1 MTYHIKDALKKQFD
15 LLSQASETCVDGDE
29 LSTLTHAMLQV
40 CEFLER
46 IEQDEAAQ
54 HSPDKCSRPAQMD
67 LHAADGKTVAALR
80 RGVLEHGIP
89 DEPMVDDGEEL
100 RPCWHGGPLNGGG
113 KVFERLIR
121 DLEAAGAPADFFRG
135 SVIRKFCA
143 TLRMCFKSRSWQTK
157 PREWLQA
164 SPPTA
169 VREMLT
175 HERLREADAGSG
187 AAAQVSG
194 SPLRADN

>member
-46 IEQDEAAQ
+46 IERDEAAR
-54 HSPDKCSRPAQMD
+54 HSSDECSRTSQMD
-67 LHAADGKTVAALR
+67 SHAADGKTVAALR

-135 SVIRKFCA
+135 KCYQEV
-143 TLRMCFKSRSWQTK
+143 LRDIADVLQIEKLANEAARMVAGIAADRSK
-157 PREWLQA
+157 RD
-164 SPPTA
+164 
-169 VREMLT
+169 
-175 HERLREADAGSG
+175 ADA
-187 AAAQVSG
+187 
-194 SPLRADN
+194 

>member
-1 MTYHIKDALKKQFD
+1 MTYCIKDALKKQFD
-15 LLSQASETCVDGDE
+15 LLSQASGACVDGDE

-54 HSPDKCSRPAQMD
+54 HSPDKCSRTAQMD

-89 DEPMVDDGEEL
+89 DESMVDDGEEL

-113 KVFERLIR
+113 KAFERLIR

-135 SVIRKFCA
+135 KCYQEV
-143 TLRMCFKSRSWQTK
+143 LRDIADVLKIEKLANEAARMVAGIAADRSK
-157 PREWLQA
+157 RD
-164 SPPTA
+164 
-169 VREMLT
+169 
-175 HERLREADAGSG
+175 ADA
-187 AAAQVSG
+187 
-194 SPLRADN
+194 

>member
-1 MTYHIKDALKKQFD
+1 MTYYIKDALKKQFD
-15 LLSQASETCVDGDE
+15 LLSQASGACVDGDE

-46 IEQDEAAQ
+46 IERDEATQ
-54 HSPDKCSRPAQMD
+54 HSPDKCSRMTQMD

-113 KVFERLIR
+113 KAFERLIR
-121 DLEAAGAPADFFRG
+121 DLEAAGRFLPGKMLSGRFARHCG
-135 SVIRKFCA
+135 CA
-143 TLRMCFKSRSWQTK
+143 SN
-157 PREWLQA
+157 
-164 SPPTA
+164 
-169 VREMLT
+169 
-175 HERLREADAGSG
+175 REAGKRS
-187 AAAQVSG
+187 
-194 SPLRADN
+194 RADGCRHRRRPQQERC

>member
-1 MTYHIKDALKKQFD
+1 MTYCIKDTLKKQLD

-46 IEQDEAAQ
+46 IERDEGTQ
-54 HSPDKCSRPAQMD
+54 RSPDKCSRTAPMD

-113 KVFERLIR
+113 KAFERLIR

-135 SVIRKFCA
+135 KCYQDV
-143 TLRMCFKSRSWQTK
+143 LRDIADVLQIEKLANEAARMVAGIAADRSK
-157 PREWLQA
+157 RD
-164 SPPTA
+164 
-169 VREMLT
+169 
-175 HERLREADAGSG
+175 ADA
-187 AAAQVSG
+187 
-194 SPLRADN
+194 

>member
-1 MTYHIKDALKKQFD
+1 MTYCIKDTLKKQLD
-15 LLSQASETCVDGDE
+15 LLSQASGACIDGDE

-46 IEQDEAAQ
+46 IERDEATQ
-54 HSPDKCSRPAQMD
+54 HSPDKCSRMTQMD

-113 KVFERLIR
+113 KAFERLIR

-135 SVIRKFCA
+135 KCYQDV
-143 TLRMCFKSRSWQTK
+143 LRDIADVLQIEKLANEAARMVAGIAADRSK
-157 PREWLQA
+157 RD
-164 SPPTA
+164 
-169 VREMLT
+169 
-175 HERLREADAGSG
+175 ADA
-187 AAAQVSG
+187 
-194 SPLRADN
+194 